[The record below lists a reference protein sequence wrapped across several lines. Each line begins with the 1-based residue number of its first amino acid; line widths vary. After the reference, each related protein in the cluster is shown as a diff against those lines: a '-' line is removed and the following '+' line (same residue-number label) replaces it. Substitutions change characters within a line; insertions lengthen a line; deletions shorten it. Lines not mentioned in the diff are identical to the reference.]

1 MKKFLFIAL
10 FAASISSCDN
20 LTEGV
25 VRDID
30 LPPHTPTMVGTL
42 LADNTDSTLY
52 GIISQTRGLLDSN
65 VAALLSGATVNLY
78 KDNVLQYS
86 WNTQDTMDYYA
97 LNLNDT
103 LGSASGTYKFEVL
116 HPEFDDLTATDQF
129 PPAAIISEAV
139 LNKGAAQIFTF
150 EADEIILNLQDIPG
164 VDQHYIF
171 SCEVRL
177 TDFNFIGDTS
187 WTKVDLYSD
196 DQRTIQLAGSSAI
209 LVSENGIDADLQL
222 SLASTAFLGAPL
234 EEDYEYRISI
244 KTLSNEG
251 FNYYRSLSSY
261 QTAQGN
267 PFSEPVVI
275 YSNVSG
281 GYGVFALS
289 RTVDRIVR

>member
-1 MKKFLFIAL
+1 MKKILFIAL
-10 FAASISSCDN
+10 LAASFSSCDN

-30 LPPHTPTMVGTL
+30 LPEHTPTMVGTL
-42 LADNTDSTLY
+42 LADNTDSTLF

-65 VAALLSGATVNLY
+65 VAALLSDATVNLY
-78 KDNVLQYS
+78 KDNVLEYS
-86 WNTQDTMDYYA
+86 WNTQDTMGYYS

-116 HPEFDDLTATDQF
+116 HTEFDDLTATDQF

-139 LNKGAAQIFTF
+139 LNKGAAQIFSF

-171 SCEVRL
+171 SGEVRL

-187 WTKVDLYSD
+187 WTNVDLYSD
-196 DQRTIQLAGSSAI
+196 DQRTLQLAGSSAI

-222 SLASTAFLGAPL
+222 SFASTAFLGAPL
-234 EEDYEYRISI
+234 EEDYEYRISV
-244 KTLSNEG
+244 KTLSDEG

-289 RTVDRIVR
+289 RTVDRTVR